1 MEIFQ
6 TIWTALTT
14 ENETLMNYMLLP
26 LNIIE
31 STLNMLIFLTLL
43 NIKSVKKDKLKYVII
58 SSLQLYLSGLFIPN
72 PYRSYINLLL
82 SPVII
87 WFCFRPGII
96 KSIVSAIL
104 PIFVTVLCESIITK
118 AFSSIIDFNSL
129 NLVSIPIYRFPVTL
143 SIQFLVFITYLI
155 IKYFKIHTS
164 LLEELPS
171 KSRRI
176 FILNFVFAILA
187 ILIQF
192 LITGFYLDKLPIY
205 IVVFSN
211 LSLIAYFI
219 LSIYSLIK
227 TTKLELTSLNLEQ
240 EKENNRIL
248 KALQDDLRG
257 FRHDFSNI
265 MCTISRICTS

>member
-6 TIWTALTT
+6 TIWIALTT
-14 ENETLMNYMLLP
+14 ENETLTNMLFLP
-26 LNIIE
+26 VNAIE
-31 STLNMLIFLTLL
+31 TILNMLIFTTLL
-43 NIKSVKKDKLKYVII
+43 NIKCNKSSMLKYIII
-58 SSLQLYLSGLFIPN
+58 SSLELYLSGLFIPN
-72 PYRSYINLLL
+72 PYRSYINLIL
-82 SPVII
+82 SPIII
-87 WFCFRPGII
+87 WFCFKPGII
-96 KSIVSAIL
+96 KSIISAIL

-129 NLVSIPIYRFPVTL
+129 NLVSIPIYRISVTL
-143 SIQFLVFITYLI
+143 GIQLLVFIIYLL

-164 LLEELPS
+164 LFEELPVKS
-171 KSRRI
+171 KRI
-176 FILNFVFAILA
+176 FILNFIFAILA

-205 IVVFSN
+205 IVLFSN

-219 LSIYSLIK
+219 LSIYSLTK